1 MEILF
6 KNHFTLTQEDAR
18 EITKVST
25 QGYRKFSLVMICL
38 FCLLS
43 VYYLTTWGFDAYIIK
58 TSVIVLFCLFII
70 RSQVLRKQT
79 KNFYQQQVVLHNHSP
94 IVKTTT
100 MFEEYMEVHSSNGA
114 KCNVRYDQITF
125 VKKTAH
131 FMMIFHE
138 KAVITPVKQS
148 GFLKGTSEEFEL
160 FLLEKGVKVK

>member
-6 KNHFTLTQEDAR
+6 ENQFTLTQEDAK

-38 FCLLS
+38 FCLIS
-43 VYYLTTWGFDAYIIK
+43 FYYLITWGFDGYIIK
-58 TSVIVLFCLFII
+58 TIVIVLVCLFII

-94 IVKTTT
+94 IVKTIT
-100 MFEEYMEVHSSNGA
+100 MFDECMEVHSSNGA
-114 KCNVRYDQITF
+114 KSTVLYDHITF
-125 VKKTAH
+125 VKKTPH

-138 KAVITPVKQS
+138 KSVIVPVKQS
-148 GFLKGTSEEFEL
+148 EFSKGTPKEFEL